1 MRVMDKVVDAF
12 ATTGT
17 ISVATIEAA
26 TSVVKVGLRPAT
38 PRAENAV
45 ATPTLVDEAATAAE
59 DPAV

>member
-1 MRVMDKVVDAF
+1 MIHMDEVVDVF
-12 ATTGT
+12 IMTGT
-17 ISVATIEAA
+17 NTVPTIAAA